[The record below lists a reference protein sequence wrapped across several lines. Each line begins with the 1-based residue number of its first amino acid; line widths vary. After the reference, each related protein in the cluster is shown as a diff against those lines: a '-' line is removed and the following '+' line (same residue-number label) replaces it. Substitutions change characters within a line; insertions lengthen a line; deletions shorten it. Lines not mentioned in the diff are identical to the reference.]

1 MMMSA
6 GDSVH
11 TTIVA
16 RATPRG
22 TSALSIV
29 RLSGPLA
36 VSIVDAVFPSRELAE
51 QASHTAHVGYIGRP
65 GAWIDH
71 VVCTLF
77 RAPNSA
83 TGEDIVE
90 ISCHGGDVASD
101 AIIRLMVDG
110 GARMAG
116 PGEFTL
122 RSFMNGKIDLAQA
135 EAIGELIHAQ
145 SQRAGRISL
154 AHLKGRY
161 SEELTRI
168 REDLLQLVSLL
179 ELEMDFSEED
189 VAFADR
195 SRLEDLLRA
204 ASDRLTV
211 LTGSFRFGKAL
222 HEGVRVVI
230 VGRPNA
236 GKSTL
241 MNALLGHDRV
251 IVSDVPGTTRDEV
264 ESALEYQGVRFTFV
278 DTAGRRETDDTIEA
292 EGVRRS
298 QAAEL
303 GADLVLH
310 VVDLTDMGADVE
322 VLAKV
327 NALSQVQAV
336 PRLVVGNKAD
346 LAGTDS
352 AGIAD
357 STNGGLAATMADK
370 AVDTR
375 AGATP
380 GSASVGTL
388 GSASGAT
395 PGSAPAI
402 DFRISA
408 EMMRVGDAPV
418 EPLMDR
424 IFAATVGS
432 DAVCEEH
439 QVVTS
444 QRQQEHIR
452 AAQQAIERVS
462 VVLTSGGSGDM
473 ISADVRQVIEEIG
486 AITGEV
492 TNEDILDRIFSQ
504 FCIGK

>member
-1 MMMSA
+1 MMTDA
-6 GDSVH
+6 GDNVH
-11 TTIVA
+11 DTIVA

-29 RLSGPLA
+29 RLSGPRAISL
-36 VSIVDAVFPSRELAE
+36 VDVLFPSKALAR
-51 QASHTAHVGYIGRP
+51 QDSHTAHVGYVGRED
-65 GAWIDH
+65 AWIDQ

-77 RAPNSA
+77 RSPHSA

-101 AIIRLMVDG
+101 ALIRLLVES

-122 RSFMNGKIDLAQA
+122 RAFMNGKIDLAQA
-135 EAIGELIHAQ
+135 EAIAELIHAQ
-145 SQRAGRISL
+145 SRRAGRISL

-161 SEELTRI
+161 SEELARI

-179 ELEMDFSEED
+179 ELELDFSEED

-195 SRLEDLLRA
+195 SRLEALLRA
-204 ASDRLTV
+204 ASDRLGI
-211 LTGSFRFGKAL
+211 LTSSFRFGRAL

-230 VGRPNA
+230 VGKPNA

-251 IVSDVPGTTRDEV
+251 IVSETPGTTRDEV
-264 ESALEYQGVRFTFV
+264 ESHLEYQGIRFTFV
-278 DTAGRRETDDTIEA
+278 DTAGRRETDDAIEA

-298 QAAEL
+298 RAAEE

-310 VVDLTDMGADVE
+310 LVDLTDSSADE
-322 VLAKV
+322 PITKD
-327 NALSQVQAV
+327 STTDRGT

-346 LAGTDS
+346 LVESDLE
-352 AGIAD
+352 IELD
-357 STNGGLAATMADK
+357 L
-370 AVDTR
+370 
-375 AGATP
+375 
-380 GSASVGTL
+380 
-388 GSASGAT
+388 
-395 PGSAPAI
+395 
-402 DFRISA
+402 RISA
-408 EMMRVGDAPV
+408 EAMRSGKAEV
-418 EPLMDR
+418 EPLMER
-424 IFAATVGS
+424 VFALTVGS
-432 DAVCEEH
+432 VNVGEEH

-452 AAQQAIERVS
+452 AAQSAITRVGE
-462 VVLTSGGSGDM
+462 VLVSGGSGDM
-473 ISADVRQVIEEIG
+473 ISSDVRQVIDEIG
-486 AITGEV
+486 AITGDV

>member
-36 VSIVDAVFPSRELAE
+36 VSIVDAVFPSKELAE

-195 SRLEDLLRA
+195 SRLEDLLRV

-298 QAAEL
+298 QAAER

-322 VLAKV
+322 ALAKV
-327 NALSQVQAV
+327 DALSKVQAV

-346 LAGTDS
+346 LAVADS
-352 AGIAD
+352 AGTPD
-357 STNGGLAATMADK
+357 STNGGLAATVADK

-375 AGATP
+375 AGAAP
-380 GSASVGTL
+380 

-395 PGSAPAI
+395 PGSARSI
-402 DFRISA
+402 DVWISA

>member
-36 VSIVDAVFPSRELAE
+36 VSIVDAVFPSKELAE
-51 QASHTAHVGYIGRP
+51 QVSHTAHVGYIGRP

-298 QAAEL
+298 QAAER

-322 VLAKV
+322 ALAKV
-327 NALSQVQAV
+327 NVLSQVQAV

-346 LAGTDS
+346 LAVADS
-352 AGIAD
+352 AGTPD

-375 AGATP
+375 AGALP
-380 GSASVGTL
+380 

>member
-36 VSIVDAVFPSRELAE
+36 VSIVDAVFPSKELAE

-195 SRLEDLLRA
+195 SRLEDLLRV

-298 QAAEL
+298 QAAER

-327 NALSQVQAV
+327 DDASEGASV

-352 AGIAD
+352 AGTPD
-357 STNGGLAATMADK
+357 STNGGLAATVADK

-375 AGATP
+375 AGAAP
-380 GSASVGTL
+380 

-395 PGSAPAI
+395 PGSARSI
-402 DFRISA
+402 DVRISA

>member
-36 VSIVDAVFPSRELAE
+36 VSIVDAVFPSKELAE
-51 QASHTAHVGYIGRP
+51 QASHTAHVGYVGRP

-298 QAAEL
+298 QAAERS
-303 GADLVLH
+303 ADLVLH

-327 NALSQVQAV
+327 DDASEGASV

-352 AGIAD
+352 AGRPD
-357 STNGGLAATMADK
+357 STNGGLAATVADK

-380 GSASVGTL
+380 GSA
-388 GSASGAT
+388 
-395 PGSAPAI
+395 PAI
-402 DFRISA
+402 DVRISA

-432 DAVCEEH
+432 VAVCEEH

>member
-22 TSALSIV
+22 TSALSVV

-36 VSIVDAVFPSRELAE
+36 VSIVDAVFPSKELVE

-298 QAAEL
+298 QAAER

-322 VLAKV
+322 ALAKV
-327 NALSQVQAV
+327 NVLSQVQAV

-346 LAGTDS
+346 LAVADS
-352 AGIAD
+352 AGTPD

-375 AGATP
+375 AGALP
-380 GSASVGTL
+380 

>member
-36 VSIVDAVFPSRELAE
+36 VSIVDAVFPSKELAE

-298 QAAEL
+298 QAAER

-322 VLAKV
+322 ALAKV
-327 NALSQVQAV
+327 DALSKVQAV

-352 AGIAD
+352 AGTPD
-357 STNGGLAATMADK
+357 STNGGLAATVADK

-375 AGATP
+375 AGALP
-380 GSASVGTL
+380 

>member
-22 TSALSIV
+22 TSALSVV

-36 VSIVDAVFPSRELAE
+36 VSIVDAVFPSKELAE

-298 QAAEL
+298 QAAER

-322 VLAKV
+322 ALAKV
-327 NALSQVQAV
+327 NVLSQVQAV

-346 LAGTDS
+346 LAVADS
-352 AGIAD
+352 AGTPD

-375 AGATP
+375 AGALP
-380 GSASVGTL
+380 

>member
-22 TSALSIV
+22 TAALSIV

-36 VSIVDAVFPSRELAE
+36 VSIVDAVFPSKELAE
-51 QASHTAHVGYIGRP
+51 QASHTAHVGYIGRS

-195 SRLEDLLRA
+195 SRLEDLLRV

-278 DTAGRRETDDTIEA
+278 DTAGRRETDNTIEA

-298 QAAEL
+298 QAAER

-322 VLAKV
+322 ALAKV
-327 NALSQVQAV
+327 DALSKVQAV

-352 AGIAD
+352 AGTPD
-357 STNGGLAATMADK
+357 STNGGLAATVADK

-375 AGATP
+375 AGAAP
-380 GSASVGTL
+380 

-395 PGSAPAI
+395 PGSARSI
-402 DFRISA
+402 DVWISA

>member
-36 VSIVDAVFPSRELAE
+36 VSIVDAVFPSKELAE

-204 ASDRLTV
+204 ASDRLSV

-298 QAAEL
+298 QAAER

-322 VLAKV
+322 ALAKV
-327 NALSQVQAV
+327 DALSKVQAV

-352 AGIAD
+352 AGTPD
-357 STNGGLAATMADK
+357 STNGGLAATVADK

-375 AGATP
+375 AGAAP
-380 GSASVGTL
+380 

-395 PGSAPAI
+395 PGSARSI
-402 DFRISA
+402 DVWISA

>member
-36 VSIVDAVFPSRELAE
+36 VSIVDAVFPSKELAE

-195 SRLEDLLRA
+195 SRLEDLLRV

-298 QAAEL
+298 QAAERS
-303 GADLVLH
+303 ADLVLH

-322 VLAKV
+322 ALAKV
-327 NALSQVQAV
+327 DALSKVQAV

-352 AGIAD
+352 AGTPD
-357 STNGGLAATMADK
+357 RTNGGLGATVADK

-375 AGATP
+375 AGAAP
-380 GSASVGTL
+380 

-395 PGSAPAI
+395 PGSARSI
-402 DFRISA
+402 DVRISA

>member
-36 VSIVDAVFPSRELAE
+36 VSIVDAVFPSKELAE

-195 SRLEDLLRA
+195 SRLEDLLRV

-298 QAAEL
+298 QAAER

-322 VLAKV
+322 ALAKV
-327 NALSQVQAV
+327 DALSKVQAV

-352 AGIAD
+352 AGTPD
-357 STNGGLAATMADK
+357 RTNGGLGATVADK

-380 GSASVGTL
+380 

-408 EMMRVGDAPV
+408 EMMRVGGAPV

-432 DAVCEEH
+432 DAVCQEH

>member
-36 VSIVDAVFPSRELAE
+36 VSIVDAVFPSKELAE

-195 SRLEDLLRA
+195 SRLEDLLRV

-298 QAAEL
+298 QAAER

-322 VLAKV
+322 ALAKV
-327 NALSQVQAV
+327 DALSKVQAV

-352 AGIAD
+352 AGRPD

-375 AGATP
+375 AGALP
-380 GSASVGTL
+380 GSAFVAAP

-395 PGSAPAI
+395 PGSARSI
-402 DFRISA
+402 DVRISA
-408 EMMRVGDAPV
+408 EMMRVGNAPV

>member
-36 VSIVDAVFPSRELAE
+36 VSIVDAVFPSKELAE

-90 ISCHGGDVASD
+90 ISCHGGEVASD

-195 SRLEDLLRA
+195 SRLEDLLRV

-278 DTAGRRETDDTIEA
+278 DTAGRRETDNTIEA

-298 QAAEL
+298 QAAER

-322 VLAKV
+322 ALAKV
-327 NALSQVQAV
+327 DALSKVQAV

-352 AGIAD
+352 AGTPD
-357 STNGGLAATMADK
+357 RTNGGLGATVADK

-380 GSASVGTL
+380 

-408 EMMRVGDAPV
+408 EMMRVGGAPV

>member
-36 VSIVDAVFPSRELAE
+36 VSIVDAVFPSKELAE

-195 SRLEDLLRA
+195 SRLEDLLRV

-298 QAAEL
+298 QAAER

-327 NALSQVQAV
+327 DDASEGASV

-352 AGIAD
+352 AGTPD
-357 STNGGLAATMADK
+357 STNGGLAATVADK

-375 AGATP
+375 AGAAP
-380 GSASVGTL
+380 

-395 PGSAPAI
+395 PGSARSI
-402 DFRISA
+402 DVWISA
-408 EMMRVGDAPV
+408 EMMRVGGAPV

>member
-22 TSALSIV
+22 TAALSIV

-195 SRLEDLLRA
+195 SRLEDLLRV

-278 DTAGRRETDDTIEA
+278 DTAGRRETDNTIEA

-298 QAAEL
+298 QAAER

-327 NALSQVQAV
+327 DDASEGASV

-346 LAGTDS
+346 LAVADS
-352 AGIAD
+352 AGTPD
-357 STNGGLAATMADK
+357 STNGGLAATVADK

-375 AGATP
+375 AGAAP
-380 GSASVGTL
+380 

-395 PGSAPAI
+395 PGSARSI
-402 DFRISA
+402 DVWISA

>member
-36 VSIVDAVFPSRELAE
+36 VSIVDAVFPSKELAE

-298 QAAEL
+298 QAAERS
-303 GADLVLH
+303 ADLVLH

-352 AGIAD
+352 AGTPD
-357 STNGGLAATMADK
+357 RTNGGLGATVADK

-375 AGATP
+375 A
-380 GSASVGTL
+380 
-388 GSASGAT
+388 GAT

-408 EMMRVGDAPV
+408 EMMRVGGAPV

-462 VVLTSGGSGDM
+462 VVLISGGSGDM

>member
-36 VSIVDAVFPSRELAE
+36 VSIVDAVFPSKELAE

-195 SRLEDLLRA
+195 SRLEDLLRV

-298 QAAEL
+298 QAAER

-322 VLAKV
+322 ALAKV
-327 NALSQVQAV
+327 DALSKVQAV

-346 LAGTDS
+346 LAVADS
-352 AGIAD
+352 AGTPD
-357 STNGGLAATMADK
+357 STNGGLAATVADK

-380 GSASVGTL
+380 

-408 EMMRVGDAPV
+408 EMMRVGGAPV

>member
-36 VSIVDAVFPSRELAE
+36 VSIVDAVFPSKELAE
-51 QASHTAHVGYIGRP
+51 QVSHTAHVGYIGRP

-179 ELEMDFSEED
+179 ELEMDFGEED

-298 QAAEL
+298 QAAER

-322 VLAKV
+322 ALAKV
-327 NALSQVQAV
+327 NVLSQVQAV

-346 LAGTDS
+346 LAVADS
-352 AGIAD
+352 AGTPD

-375 AGATP
+375 AGALP
-380 GSASVGTL
+380 

-395 PGSAPAI
+395 PGSARSI
-402 DFRISA
+402 DVRISA

>member
-36 VSIVDAVFPSRELAE
+36 VSIVDAVFPSKELAE

-195 SRLEDLLRA
+195 SRLEDLLRV

-298 QAAEL
+298 QAAERS
-303 GADLVLH
+303 ADLVLH

-322 VLAKV
+322 ALAKV
-327 NALSQVQAV
+327 DALSKVQAV

-352 AGIAD
+352 AGTPD
-357 STNGGLAATMADK
+357 STNGGLAATVADK

-375 AGATP
+375 AGAAP
-380 GSASVGTL
+380 

-395 PGSAPAI
+395 PGSARSI
-402 DFRISA
+402 DVWISA